1 MPNPQKHIDEALA
14 EADAAAEKEAK
25 EGKTTEEL
33 KAEQE
38 KAEAETKAGAE
49 KLEAEKKEEE
59 GTELTEEQKE
69 EAKKKEEELKAEE
82 EKKVAEEK
90 AKLEGKKEGKEIA
103 DTEAKEASTQNW
115 WETPEKKK
123 EEPTVET
130 DKDIQA
136 KVIEYDKLISDP
148 EIKAFVEAKKAGKTL
163 RSFVGELKGVDP
175 ESLSP
180 EQLHEIKLK
189 KYNLTAEEHKE
200 QVEKF
205 EDLTK
210 IEQVTATQAVKDEL
224 LKEQDERLSKF
235 STEATEASKKEDERN
250 DFITNKAKTDLDNYI
265 KDIEGKDFLGVKITP
280 EIAEGLKAFADKD
293 FTIYNPDGT
302 FNVPYMVEL
311 GLFSKY
317 RKQLMTE
324 NIERATEKGKKEILD
339 GTTRPSQENK
349 GTQRL
354 PDLGKAAEEDVRA
367 AEDQAKK
374 ANPIYTN
381 SLPIPTN

>member
-1 MPNPQKHIDEALA
+1 MPNPQEHIDKALA

-180 EQLHEIKLK
+180 KQLNEIKLK
-189 KYNLTAEEHKE
+189 KYNLTTEEYTE
-200 QVEKF
+200 EVEKF
-205 EDLTK
+205 DELTK
-210 IEQVTATQAVKDEL
+210 IQQVTATQPIKDEL

-235 STEATEASKKEDERN
+235 STEATAESKEKDDRMKVIIE
-250 DFITNKAKTDLDNYI
+250 KAKTDLDAHL
-265 KDIEGKDFLGVKITP
+265 KAIEGTELLGVKITP
-280 EIAEGLKAFADKD
+280 EIVEGLRAFADKD
-293 FTIYNPDGT
+293 FTIHNPDDT
-302 FNVPYMVEL
+302 YNIPYMVEL

-324 NIERATEKGKKEILD
+324 NIERATEKGKGEVLKE
-339 GTTRPSQENK
+339 TSRPSQEEK

-354 PDLGKAAEEDVRA
+354 PDLGKAAEADVKA
-367 AEDQAKK
+367 AEEQAKK

-381 SLPIPTN
+381 SSPIPTN